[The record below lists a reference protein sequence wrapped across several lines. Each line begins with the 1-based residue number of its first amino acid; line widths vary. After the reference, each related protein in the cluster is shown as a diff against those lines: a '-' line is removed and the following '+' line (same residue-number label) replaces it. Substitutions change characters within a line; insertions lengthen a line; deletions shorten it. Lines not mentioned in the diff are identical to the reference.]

1 MTETLTRIGM
11 SLEDFI
17 RKFDQDGPF
26 EILDGEI
33 VPKMPNVFGHT
44 TTANRIAF
52 AINVFTIPQKLGEAF
67 VEGTVIK
74 PDSFDR
80 NWVKGSRIPDVLYV
94 SQERLNEYKDANP
107 DWESRP
113 LALIPDLVI
122 EVVSPT
128 DSYTETNK
136 RVKRY
141 LDDGVRLV
149 WVMDPQERTIV
160 IYVPNSAHQ
169 STLSGEATLTGGEV
183 IPGFEIALA
192 EIFGG

>member
-1 MTETLTRIGM
+1 MTETLTRVGM

-17 RKFDQDGPF
+17 RKFDEEGSF

-52 AINVFTIPQKLGEAF
+52 VINTFAIPKKLGEAF
-67 VEGTVIK
+67 VEGTIIK

-94 SQERLNEYKDANP
+94 SQERLNDYKDANP

-122 EVVSPT
+122 EVVSPN

-141 LDDGVRLV
+141 LEDGVRLV
-149 WVMDPQERTIV
+149 WVFDPQERTIV
-160 IYVPNSAHQ
+160 IHVPNSDQ
-169 STLSGEATLTGGEV
+169 QTTLSGEAKLTGGEV
-183 IPGFEIALA
+183 IPGFEIGLT
-192 EIFGG
+192 EIFA

>member
-17 RKFDQDGPF
+17 NKFDEEGPF

-44 TTANRIAF
+44 EAANNIALF
-52 AINVFTIPQKLGEAF
+52 INIYALPKKLGKAY

-94 SQERLNEYKDANP
+94 SQERLNDYKDANP
-107 DWESRP
+107 DWENRP

-128 DSYTETNK
+128 DSYTEINQ

-141 LDDGVRLV
+141 LNDSVRLV

-160 IYVPNSAHQ
+160 IYVPNSDQ
-169 STLSGEATLTGGEV
+169 QTTLSGEAKLTGGEV
-183 IPGFEIALA
+183 IPGFEVALT
-192 EIFGG
+192 EIFA